1 MSIRFPESDCRP
13 MGRATGGVRGISLR
27 KGDRVIGL
35 EALEKE
41 GAILTAAERGIGK
54 RTAIGEYREQGR
66 GGLGVI
72 NLKVSAKT
80 GKVIGIVQALPGDQL
95 ILITHDGMII
105 RTAVDGIR
113 EIGRSTQGVRLINLD
128 GEDRLVAIAKVLERD
143 DDSDGVTEL
152 PPDDGAP
159 QATIG

>member
-1 MSIRFPESDCRP
+1 
-13 MGRATGGVRGISLR
+13 VRGISLR
-27 KGDRVIGL
+27 KGDRVIGM

-54 RTAIGEYREQGR
+54 RTPIAEYREQGR

-80 GKVIGIVQALPGDQL
+80 GKVVGIAQVLPGDQL

-128 GEDRLVAIAKVLERD
+128 GDDRLVAIAKVLERD
-143 DDSDGVTEL
+143 DDPDAMTEL
-152 PPDDGAP
+152 PPDDDSEP
-159 QATIG
+159 QTTIA